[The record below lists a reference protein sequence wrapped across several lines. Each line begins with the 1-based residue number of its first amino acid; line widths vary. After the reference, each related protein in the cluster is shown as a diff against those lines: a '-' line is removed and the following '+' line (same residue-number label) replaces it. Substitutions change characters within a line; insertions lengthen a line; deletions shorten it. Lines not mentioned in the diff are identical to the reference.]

1 MIILGVLFVLIPFV
15 EPYVSLEDIPPWL
28 IYVYRRGNFYFAT
41 SPILILISVLVVLLR
56 FLSW

>member
-1 MIILGVLFVLIPFV
+1 LIILGVLFVLIPLV